1 MSNALS
7 RPSSRRGFLF
17 MGILATAGAFPGCGD
32 TPVNKVQEPI
42 PKGNL
47 KRLEMLG
54 QKAEAALKNNK
65 KK

>member
-1 MSNALS
+1 MSNAFS
-7 RPSSRRGFLF
+7 RPSSRREFLL
-17 MGILATAGAFPGCGD
+17 MGIVAAAGAFSGCGD
-32 TPVNKVQEPI
+32 TSVNKVQEPT